1 MAPRRFLLLFAVAH
15 AAYTGPFTQV
25 TPKGLA
31 GSSDLAALE
40 GPDDHLFSCGG
51 SLNYLE
57 IDQGAAT
64 LLRSTDGGSTWQP
77 NAVDAGAPCADG
89 TVLADKDA
97 GYSATVS
104 ARDPSGAERV
114 LVVGGDDVEKNTFI
128 SVDCGLTF
136 SCLDSY
142 GINAARRFSVVV
154 DAPWNASSH
163 VLMLGGLAAGDTLG
177 RGVFETFDGGL
188 NWQRPACADPDPKP
202 DPRQGGCNFGNGKFQ
217 IPQTPAFSGSV
228 VAVGGAL
235 YFWRSYGGGDEL
247 FLLDGDTYGTGFLR
261 LPDADTGNALGRKA
275 WIGGTASG
283 GCMFSTDFSGVD
295 VFTDWNS
302 SAPSSAA
309 LFSVAPSP
317 MGPWSAPA
325 AAPWPARVAPAMV
338 GFNGGSSLLIA
349 GGLCMEGRVA
359 VCVPSARGGGG
370 NARARGR
377 ALAPPLTPLSR
388 NSHSARILAGPAQTP
403 LRPTAPGATPGWW
416 TRACA

>member
-25 TPKGLA
+25 TPNGLA

-177 RGVFETFDGGL
+177 RGLFETFDGGL

-235 YFWRSYGGGDEL
+235 YFWRSYGGDDEL

-283 GCMFSTDFSGVD
+283 AACSAQIFRGWTCSPIGTRRRRRAQRSFPWRHRRWGRGARPRRRPGRRAWRPRWWASMGGPSCLSRAGCA
-295 VFTDWNS
+295 WR
-302 SAPSSAA
+302 AA
-309 LFSVAPSP
+309 WQCA
-317 MGPWSAPA
+317 
-325 AAPWPARVAPAMV
+325 
-338 GFNGGSSLLIA
+338 
-349 GGLCMEGRVA
+349 CQ
-359 VCVPSARGGGG
+359 
-370 NARARGR
+370 ARAGE
-377 ALAPPLTPLSR
+377 
-388 NSHSARILAGPAQTP
+388 
-403 LRPTAPGATPGWW
+403 GAT
-416 TRACA
+416 RARL